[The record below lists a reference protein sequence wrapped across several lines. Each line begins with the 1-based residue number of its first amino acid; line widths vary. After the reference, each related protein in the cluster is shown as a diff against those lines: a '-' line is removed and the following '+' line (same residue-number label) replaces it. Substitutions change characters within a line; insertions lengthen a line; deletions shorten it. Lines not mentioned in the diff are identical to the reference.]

1 MTEITIESEYIKLDQ
16 FLKLAEI
23 ASTGG
28 HAKFLIQEGLVT
40 VNDEIELRRGKKI
53 KSGDIVEI
61 DSIRYKVELT
71 HLLDDYF
78 NEYEIVVTKDV

>member
-61 DSIRYKVELT
+61 EGTKLKVCN
-71 HLLDDYF
+71 LLIL
-78 NEYEIVVTKDV
+78 EIIKSCIWNLMGK